1 MIPRHDLGAQKNG
14 GVSRPQKENK
24 ECPANT
30 GFENTICLEFTGS
43 LWDIIPKYILRNI
56 LISKAVRFALI
67 DLYFQYPVTMSSM
80 FKFVTLKCT
89 WERWSEYVRKQV
101 RLN

>member
-1 MIPRHDLGAQKNG
+1 MVVYHGHKKRK
-14 GVSRPQKENK
+14 K
-24 ECPANT
+24 ECPTSIA
-30 GFENTICLEFTGS
+30 FENNICLESTGK

-80 FKFVTLKCT
+80 FKFVKLVYLGKVIRVC
-89 WERWSEYVRKQV
+89 
-101 RLN
+101 